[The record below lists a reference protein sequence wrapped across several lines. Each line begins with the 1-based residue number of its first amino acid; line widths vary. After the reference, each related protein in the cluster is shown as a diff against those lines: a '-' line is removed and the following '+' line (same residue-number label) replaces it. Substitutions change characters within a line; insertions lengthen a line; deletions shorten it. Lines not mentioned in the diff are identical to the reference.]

1 MGSHEVRR
9 RAALLLATIATGG
22 CVEGARGSNLQLDL
36 SRATPAQ
43 ASQGAIPGPTQL
55 PSNAHYSLY
64 AIQSG
69 EDRERLF
76 EIDRFE
82 IHPIVDLTS
91 PCFIDVGDHVRFP
104 GLHVSQFAAQ
114 VALDTGIPD
123 FRNPPPEATEQQKID
138 AATAAQ
144 RMTNIM
150 ALGGGSGIKVVT
162 SVSTSVYPPVAADCT
177 SEGIPPAMCVDEAA
191 NARRLAACQAAWRA
205 DRAVWEGTDRIL
217 TAPLAGTTLGLVNG
231 LNPINLAPVGGAQL
245 FVDEDLTGMDAFA
258 IYWQLDDTEGPGT
271 LVMYGR
277 PTVPSPTRGVI
288 HVHLRSQSNPSLTAD
303 LAIFADLGQDDV
315 SF

>member
-1 MGSHEVRR
+1 VV
-9 RAALLLATIATGG
+9 ATGG

-36 SRATPAQ
+36 SRATPLQ
-43 ASQGAIPGPTQL
+43 ASPGATPGPTQL
-55 PSNAHYSLY
+55 PSNAHFTLY

-69 EDRERLF
+69 EDRDRLF

-123 FRNPPPEATEQQKID
+123 FRNPPPEATEEQKID

-144 RMTNIM
+144 RMTNIA

-162 SVSTSVYPPVAADCT
+162 SVSTSSYPVVAADCT
-177 SEGIPPAMCVDEAA
+177 SEGIPPAMCVDEDA
-191 NARRLAACQAAWRA
+191 NARRLAACQAAWAA
-205 DRAVWEGTDRIL
+205 DLGFWEGTDRIL
-217 TAPLAGTTLGLVNG
+217 TAPLAGTTFGLVDG
-231 LNPINLAPVGGAQL
+231 TNPINLAPVGGAQF

-258 IYWQLDDTEGPGT
+258 IYWQLDDTDGPGT
-271 LVMYGR
+271 LLLYGT
-277 PTVPSPTRGVI
+277 PHGPTRGVM
-288 HVHLRSQSNPSLTAD
+288 HVELTSPTSSALTAD
-303 LAIFADLGQDDV
+303 LAIFADLGSDEV
-315 SF
+315 TF